1 MSAEREHRIRVVC
14 RVRPL
19 NDREE
24 KVGSEAIVFPGS
36 HDENSLSIKV
46 SYIINYAAII
56 KFVILGL

>member
-1 MSAEREHRIRVVC
+1 MSAEGEHRIRVVC

-24 KVGSEAIVFPGS
+24 KVGSKAIVFPCSQDG
-36 HDENSLSIKV
+36 NSLSIKV

-56 KFVILGL
+56 FLILGS